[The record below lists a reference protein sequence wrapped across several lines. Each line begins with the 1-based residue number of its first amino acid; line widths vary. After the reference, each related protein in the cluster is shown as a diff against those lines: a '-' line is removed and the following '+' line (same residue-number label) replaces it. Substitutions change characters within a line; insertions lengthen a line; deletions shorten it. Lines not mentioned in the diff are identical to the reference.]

1 MRKLFT
7 LCAVLLLVSAVAYAQ
22 TSKEFTAQVKVLPY
36 LLTYDI
42 SSFTM
47 PDGHSLTEPGDSDTY
62 QAIFHRKIAY
72 CNHYV
77 DISLNLQPFW
87 RAELKNPGEG
97 GPTYYDWLYTKF
109 SQVVFYWGNWDVQS
123 AKSYGPFEPA
133 YPGVNPTTEP
143 VGTEFALDNS
153 GSYVAHDGLIFMTLA
168 WNYSSQ
174 PISTNGNTHDI
185 SDDAG
190 LYKSKTVITYTL
202 HSFAN

>member
-7 LCAVLLLVSAVAYAQ
+7 ICAVLLLVSTMAYAQ
-22 TSKEFTAQVKVLPY
+22 SSQEFIAQVKVLPY

-42 SSFTM
+42 NNVSMT
-47 PDGHSLTEPGDSDTY
+47 DAHALTEPGDSDVY

-77 DISLNLQPFW
+77 DISMNLQPFW

-97 GPTYYDWLYTKF
+97 GPTYYDWLYTKY
-109 SQVVFYWGNWDVQS
+109 SQVQFYWGNWGVQS
-123 AKSYGPFEPA
+123 AKSFGPLEPA
-133 YPGVNPTTEP
+133 YPGMSATAEP
-143 VGTEFALDNS
+143 VGTEFALANS
-153 GSYVAHDGLIFMTLA
+153 GNYVAHDGLIFLTLA
-168 WNYSSQ
+168 WQYSSQ
-174 PISTNGNTHDI
+174 PISSSGDLHGI

-190 LYKSKTVITYTL
+190 LYQSKTVITYTL